1 MKFCSKCG
9 RHYKDTDNFCKE
21 CGIQLTQAAEDS
33 SSLSDLKE
41 SASQAISE
49 AGNKAKEALS
59 EENRQ
64 KIQQKASAAAD
75 SLKNM
80 DAEKGKQMLN
90 QGVNRFHALSGN
102 VKKIIAVIV
111 VILIAFGCYE
121 YFSPEK
127 QITRAVDH
135 SVEVMSEVISK
146 TPDEYTDSDIE
157 KFASLYPEQKRAT
170 ITKALEKARDK
181 ALKHPNAGKSA
192 NEFFLGVG
200 ADMLSGVK
208 VKSVSVHGNSAT
220 VVLVNQNGARIG
232 TQPMKKVDGNW
243 YLANLPGD
251 RDNN

>member
-1 MKFCSKCG
+1 MKFCSNCG

-21 CGIQLTQAAEDS
+21 CGIELKQGAEDS
-33 SSLSDLKE
+33 SSFSELKD
-41 SASQAISE
+41 SASQALAE

-64 KIQQKASAAAD
+64 KIQQKASGAAD

-90 QGVNRFHALSGN
+90 QGVSRFHALSAN
-102 VKKIIAVIV
+102 IKKIIAATVIIV
-111 VILIAFGCYE
+111 IAFGGYE
-121 YFSPEK
+121 YFSPER
-127 QITRAVDH
+127 QITRAIDH
-135 SVEVMSEVISK
+135 SVEVMSEVVSK
-146 TPDEYTDSDIE
+146 TPDEFTDSDIK
-157 KFASLYPEQKRAT
+157 KFASLYPEQKRPT
-170 ITKALEKARDK
+170 IIKKLEKARDN
-181 ALKHPNAGKSA
+181 AAMHPNAKNA
-192 NEFFLGVG
+192 KNEFLLSVG

-208 VKSVSVHGNSAT
+208 VKSVTVHGNSAT

-251 RDNN
+251 RDSD

>member
-1 MKFCSKCG
+1 MKFCSNCG

-21 CGIQLTQAAEDS
+21 CGIELKQGAEDS
-33 SSLSDLKE
+33 SSFSELKD
-41 SASQAISE
+41 SASQALSE

-75 SLKNM
+75 SLKHM
-80 DAEKGKQMLN
+80 DTEKGKQMLN
-90 QGVNRFHALSGN
+90 QGISRFHALSAN
-102 VKKIIAVIV
+102 IKKIIAAAMIIV
-111 VILIAFGCYE
+111 IAFGGYE
-121 YFSPEK
+121 YFSPER
-127 QITRAVDH
+127 QITRAIDH

-146 TPDEYTDSDIE
+146 TPDEFTDSDIK
-157 KFASLYPEQKRAT
+157 KFASLYPEQKRPT
-170 ITKALEKARDK
+170 IIKKLEKARDN
-181 ALKHPNAGKSA
+181 AAMHPNAKNA
-192 NEFFLGVG
+192 KNEFLLSVG

-208 VKSVSVHGNSAT
+208 VKSVTVHGNSAT

-251 RDNN
+251 RDSD